1 MKKIVIILVAL
12 AILLT
17 IVGVASK
24 SQPTISDCIGTI
36 IVGRGWLA
44 EATCVDM
51 PPAITWIMLQ
61 NIETISK

>member
-36 IVGRGWLA
+36 IVGRG
-44 EATCVDM
+44 
-51 PPAITWIMLQ
+51 
-61 NIETISK
+61 